1 MFAASD
7 IGNALIGTILFVLLA
22 AACVS
27 DLRTRRIPN
36 LLVIVTAVI
45 GTAVAVLTKPV
56 VPGLI
61 HAGGGLGTGLVIW
74 LPFYALGMLGAGDVK
89 LFAAAST
96 FLGARSAIDASV
108 YTALYGGVLAFLY
121 MLTRSGVASTFIR
134 VSHGVRQPE
143 FLRNDPTSQRRRM
156 PYALA
161 IAAGVLTV
169 FWWAGHLVT

>member
-1 MFAASD
+1 M
-7 IGNALIGTILFVLLA
+7 IGAILMVLLT

-36 LLVIVTAVI
+36 LLVIAVAVA
-45 GTAVAVLTKPV
+45 GTAVAVLTKPL
-56 VPGLI
+56 VPGLMQ
-61 HAGGGLGTGLVIW
+61 AGGGLGTGLAIW

-96 FLGARSAIDASV
+96 FLGARSAIEASV

-121 MLTRSGVASTFIR
+121 MLTRSGVASTLIR

-143 FLRNDPTSQRRRM
+143 LLRNDPTSHRRRM